1 MVERSPLSCW
11 ESGKPPGTFRLCC
24 QDCHGICQ
32 GDWINLPKEAQDHWH
47 WRRIIHEVHWQRK
60 KDYHS
65 HFNVEILT
73 FIVHNSYT
81 DASEPKGFEFQ
92 TYRQQLQEAA
102 PDLFSGRYRVRSA
115 HFFHFLDLQK
125 LGWNARLFI
134 FLQIVTEFGRSL
146 MLKAGKTLTRIETI
160 KKWLPEVQ
168 PIILTHVGSNQVSIL
183 AHFQRKARENLPQME
198 PVVGWKSAQNQL
210 FITF

>member
-1 MVERSPLSCW
+1 MLGVRETPWNFSSLLPRLSWHLSKRLNQFVKGSSGPLTL
-11 ESGKPPGTFRLCC
+11 EEDYQRGTLT
-24 QDCHGICQ
+24 
-32 GDWINLPKEAQDHWH
+32 E
-47 WRRIIHEVHWQRK
+47 K

-65 HFNVEILT
+65 HFNIEILT

-125 LGWNARLFI
+125 LG
-134 FLQIVTEFGRSL
+134 
-146 MLKAGKTLTRIETI
+146 
-160 KKWLPEVQ
+160 
-168 PIILTHVGSNQVSIL
+168 
-183 AHFQRKARENLPQME
+183 
-198 PVVGWKSAQNQL
+198 
-210 FITF
+210 

>member
-1 MVERSPLSCW
+1 MKHIFRSWNSICSFLKVTPSQILQGEDLGPLQEIWMVKRSPLSCW

-32 GDWINLPKEAQDHWH
+32 RDWISLSKEAQDHWH
-47 WRRIIHEVHWQRK
+47 WWRIVHEVLWQRK
-60 KDYHS
+60 KHYHS
-65 HFNVEILT
+65 HFNVEILP

-125 LGWNARLFI
+125 LGW
-134 FLQIVTEFGRSL
+134 
-146 MLKAGKTLTRIETI
+146 K
-160 KKWLPEVQ
+160 
-168 PIILTHVGSNQVSIL
+168 LTHQWLKQNRFSSRPLKWHFSQVFVL
-183 AHFQRKARENLPQME
+183 FTDFKFYLLPFAWLG
-198 PVVGWKSAQNQL
+198 V
-210 FITF
+210 